1 MKLATTTNFP
11 QVAKRVRELGTTV
24 YQKAAVSALNKTVAK
39 AKTRMSRE
47 IRSEYNLP
55 ASKVNAALRIQRA
68 SFSQGLARIEAT
80 LESPSTYGRA
90 MNVIH
95 FSALQTATGVMV
107 KIKRV
112 GGKTLIRSAFIA
124 NKGRT
129 VFKRT
134 GPKRLPIEPV
144 QTIGIPQ
151 MFNAKRITEVVLQL
165 VEDDF
170 PQQFDREA
178 RYYLSKA

>member
-1 MKLATTTNFP
+1 MGMGNLRDTFS
-11 QVAKRVRELGTTV
+11 LGGTTAGWLAGGSL
-24 YQKAAVSALNKTVAK
+24 AAVA
-39 AKTRMSRE
+39 
-47 IRSEYNLP
+47 
-55 ASKVNAALRIQRA
+55 
-68 SFSQGLARIEAT
+68 
-80 LESPSTYGRA
+80 
-90 MNVIH
+90 
-95 FSALQTATGVMV
+95 ATGVMV